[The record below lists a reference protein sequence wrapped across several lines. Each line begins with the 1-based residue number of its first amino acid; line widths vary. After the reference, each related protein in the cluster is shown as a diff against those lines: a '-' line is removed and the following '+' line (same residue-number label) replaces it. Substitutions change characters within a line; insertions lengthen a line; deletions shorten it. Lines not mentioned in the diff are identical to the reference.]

1 MIFAPQP
8 HEEAIGLIK
17 GKPVATR
24 RVFDGLLPELRGRV
38 FTVTGI
44 EAANTM
50 QRLRDAI
57 AELPAGST
65 WAEVKEKMLPDISPY
80 FGEDPE
86 GADRRA
92 ELLIRTHGFQ
102 AFQAANWR
110 TAQADEDTTHLQYL
124 ATEDTHVR
132 ESHLALNGLILP
144 KDDPFWQKHL
154 PPWDWG
160 CRCRVRPMNPDLV
173 DMEREAD
180 EKRNPD
186 DKLVLEGP
194 ALRKLREG
202 TLIRD
207 GQVFDVTPPSESNR
221 EGEGTKNAYEW
232 HPDNLALS
240 AKELEER
247 YEPEVWA
254 VFRKFA
260 EKESLRTAAGD
271 EVTVWEWL
279 NGGERGEGRGEIG
292 KPAPKSPEP
301 PKAVPP
307 DEGQTLEGM
316 LEALGMNQGKV
327 TAEHARRLWEEMAE
341 ENPVTADELKIVF
354 RGRKS
359 GTLSEKNIRQNFQEL
374 LSRLPRKVVEA
385 LPAIEVEVA
394 NCDGA
399 LGEYSYV
406 NKRLRLAP
414 KLAKMPDQA
423 RSTLFHEMMHWVHI
437 HGPKEYADAIR
448 THFEARTAGEK
459 LDVLPG
465 YSRAKGKLDR
475 WYEAYAGRVYGMP
488 VEQTHMGLE
497 VPTRYVQILAMKPE
511 EVAAYWNDP
520 AQRETMRVV
529 LGIFFPSQGTI

>member
-1 MIFAPQP
+1 MAFEFAPEP

-173 DMEREAD
+173 DMERAAD
-180 EKRNPD
+180 ETRNPD

-260 EKESLRTAAGD
+260 EKEEIEPGLS
-271 EVTVWEWL
+271 VWAWL
-279 NGGERGEGRGEIG
+279 NRGEIESAAVQQKG
-292 KPAPKSPEP
+292 TKETKVPEAAPVPVPEP
-301 PKAVPP
+301 VDVRARTKELIREFHKS
-307 DEGQTLEGM
+307 DETYSQAEKTLF
-316 LEALGMNQGKV
+316 GK
-327 TAEHARRLWEEMAE
+327 L
-341 ENPVTADELKIVF
+341 D
-354 RGRKS
+354 
-359 GTLSEKNIRQNFQEL
+359 
-374 LSRLPRKVVEA
+374 
-385 LPAIEVEVA
+385 
-394 NCDGA
+394 DGA
-399 LGEYSYV
+399 LTHAEFVKVINAGAQKVGKKHYYRDGSFGQAFHKFTANSSYKKINANPNGRV
-406 NKRLRLAP
+406 AQKLLSTLRKVEPMAGDVPLHRAMSFKTVEELNAFVGDLFDEDRTVTLNRTLTSFSENEAQAAKFATGKFVVKMRLARHKSAREIGELSVFEQEKEAVLMYGA
-414 KLAKMPDQA
+414 KLRYLKGELKQFANG
-423 RSTLFHEMMHWVHI
+423 EVHYI
-437 HGPKEYADAIR
+437 
-448 THFEARTAGEK
+448 
-459 LDVLPG
+459 LDVE
-465 YSRAKGKLDR
+465 
-475 WYEAYAGRVYGMP
+475 EA
-488 VEQTHMGLE
+488 
-497 VPTRYVQILAMKPE
+497 
-511 EVAAYWNDP
+511 
-520 AQRETMRVV
+520 
-529 LGIFFPSQGTI
+529 